1 MAAMVAPAPTSKFS
15 LDTRQSGA
23 QLVLLASVEIVRA
36 ERIETAPPRRSG
48 TKTDRQ
54 FRRRGDVPL
63 VEFY

>member
-1 MAAMVAPAPTSKFS
+1 MAAILAPASTSKFS
-15 LDTRQSGA
+15 LDTRQSGV
-23 QLVLLASVEIVRA
+23 QLVLLASVEIIRG
-36 ERIETAPPRRSG
+36 ERIETVPPKRSN